1 MREECCRLVSAP
13 GWQVPKIRLM
23 HPQAL
28 PCKTNN
34 AFRRTLESFRLGQ
47 VGEVSLLCEHAMHA
61 CRYAILIKPKWPGRP
76 PNQAGSDW
84 LSLLFPFSQ
93 AMSGSE
99 ALARQD
105 AVKVEKWCAEQG
117 VEKPAD
123 LAFFFLSYEEAL
135 NDAGR
140 AVADAWK
147 AVRATSTIG
156 LASLA
161 RGLFKAEEEGRRAA
175 RPARPSSSR
184 QDEPLVAVR
193 PQPSSAR
200 PMALEKAQPAGIGYV
215 HQMVALMLE
224 GSSLAEGPSSSE
236 MRNNI
241 QGIAE
246 DVCRR
251 WEGATIVQASFG
263 TLWPIAATR
272 PHREDERLGCPPD
285 SVAGRECTTH
295 FASHR

>member
-1 MREECCRLVSAP
+1 M
-13 GWQVPKIRLM
+13 
-23 HPQAL
+23 
-28 PCKTNN
+28 
-34 AFRRTLESFRLGQ
+34 ESFRLGQ

-161 RGLFKAEEEGRRAA
+161 RGLFKAEEEGQRAA

-184 QDEPLVAVR
+184 QDEPLVALR
-193 PQPSSAR
+193 PQPSRAR

-224 GSSLAEGPSSSE
+224 CSSLAEGPSSSE

-241 QGIAE
+241 QRIAE
-246 DVCRR
+246 DVCWRS
-251 WEGATIVQASFG
+251 EGATIRGA
-263 TLWPIAATR
+263 LATWRDVRAYGSRRGLRVADLDKHHLADFMANSPVTDLAGQECADLPGSQCGEAHDLRLARRHR
-272 PHREDERLGCPPD
+272 PQCWSRR
-285 SVAGRECTTH
+285 
-295 FASHR
+295 